1 VDILTMATCL
11 SIGSAV
17 SWLIALYTRRGTEFL
32 LWDFPFAV
40 AGAALCAVA
49 VAWVTPTL
57 GIVGLVIAGPVFAA
71 LMIPVGDAVRRRLG
85 RALRQRKADPRARP

>member
-1 VDILTMATCL
+1 MDILTMATCL
-11 SIGSAV
+11 SVGSAV
-17 SWLIALYTRRGTEFL
+17 SWLIALDTRRGTEFL

-49 VAWVTPTL
+49 VAWIAPRF
-57 GIVGLVIAGPVFAA
+57 GIVALVTVGPVFAA

-85 RALRQRKADPRARP
+85 RAIRQRNAGPRARP